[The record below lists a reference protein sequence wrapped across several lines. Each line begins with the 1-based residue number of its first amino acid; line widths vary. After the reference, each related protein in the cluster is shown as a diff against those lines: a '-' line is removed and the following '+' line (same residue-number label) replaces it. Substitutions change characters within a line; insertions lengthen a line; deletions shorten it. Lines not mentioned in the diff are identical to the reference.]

1 MIFYKKK
8 KLKMIDDTH
17 IITSNSLKVA
27 SLKVIFFSILL
38 TMFKLLKLYLF
49 SGFRK
54 NHTQHNNNYN

>member
-1 MIFYKKK
+1 
-8 KLKMIDDTH
+8 MIDDTH